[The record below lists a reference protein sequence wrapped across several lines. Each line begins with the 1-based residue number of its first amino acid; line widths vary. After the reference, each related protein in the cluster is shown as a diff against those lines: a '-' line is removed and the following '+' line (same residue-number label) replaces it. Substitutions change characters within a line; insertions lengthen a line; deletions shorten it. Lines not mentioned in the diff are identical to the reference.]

1 MRVAVEVYATAPD
14 LYEVGKMVEASSST
28 LGFFAAEVVRFRK
41 VREMSQGQLAKLLSY
56 SPSQVAK
63 IETGERIPKRPLAL
77 KLDEIFETDGHFTRL
92 QALVENTSV
101 LPWFRDLYLVEGE
114 AAELRTYESYLIP
127 GLLQTESYARSA
139 LEAARPTLAPE
150 DVDRGVAIRMTRQ
163 EIFDRARPPRAW
175 FIIDESA
182 LMRVAASPATMRAQC
197 EHLLTMGQRPEITI
211 QVVESGQ
218 GICCAYGRAFVVLSF
233 DSQGDLVYVEDIG
246 SARYARKRE
255 EVDRYCLAF
264 DHLRASALPDS
275 KSAEVIR
282 RLADD
287 D

>member
-1 MRVAVEVYATAPD
+1 
-14 LYEVGKMVEASSST
+14 MVEASSST

-41 VREMSQGQLAKLLSY
+41 AARDVSGRARETAQLQ
-56 SPSQVAK
+56 PSQVAK
-63 IETGERIPKRPLAL
+63 IEHRRADPKRPLAL
-77 KLDEIFETDGHFTRL
+77 KLDEVFETDGHFTRL
-92 QALVENTSV
+92 QALSRHASTPVVPRSLPGRGRGSRTRGRTS
-101 LPWFRDLYLVEGE
+101 
-114 AAELRTYESYLIP
+114 SYLIP

-197 EHLLTMGQRPEITI
+197 EHLLMIGQRPEITI

-218 GICCAYGRAFVVLSF
+218 GICCAFGRAFVVRCAF

-255 EVDRYCLAF
+255 KLTATAWRSITCG
-264 DHLRASALPDS
+264 HRHCRRTASRP
-275 KSAEVIR
+275 K
-282 RLADD
+282 
-287 D
+287 

>member
-1 MRVAVEVYATAPD
+1 MID
-14 LYEVGKMVEASSST
+14 ASSSA
-28 LGFFAAEVVRFRK
+28 LGFFAAEVVRLRK
-41 VREMSQGQLAKLLSY
+41 ARRLSQPALAKLLNY

-63 IETGERIPKRPLAL
+63 IETAERIPKRPLAL
-77 KLDEIFETDGHFTRL
+77 RLDEVFQADGHFARL

-127 GLLQTESYARSA
+127 GLLQIESYARAA
-139 LEAARPTLAPE
+139 LEAARPMLAPE
-150 DVDRGVAIRMTRQ
+150 DVDKAVAIRMTRQ
-163 EIFDRARPPRAW
+163 EVFERDRPPRAW

-182 LMRVAASPATMRAQC
+182 LMRVAASPVTMRAQC
-197 EHLLTMGQRPEITI
+197 EHLLRMGQRPEITI
-211 QVVESGQ
+211 QVIESGQ

-233 DSQGDLVYVEDIG
+233 DSQGDLVYIEDIG
-246 SARYARKRE
+246 SARYVRKRE

-275 KSAEVIR
+275 KSAELIR
-282 RLADD
+282 SLANDQ
-287 D
+287 